1 MTTKN
6 LITVLALVG
15 LLVTACQ
22 PKHDSNAASNP
33 EQYSE
38 ETYGSESNMESR
50 DTRIGYLAFENG
62 YPSNE
67 TVEMI
72 YDELD
77 FQRACQAYIWGLPM
91 LATQA
96 FAQSFKDDL
105 GGEWG
110 DFIEVKSFR
119 DRSYGITANAT
130 TDYMFTWVNLEET
143 GPMVIDI
150 PEGLAAGFVSDVFQR
165 APADLGVPGK
175 FEGKG
180 AKRILIGPGQDVPED
195 SDGYDLIHTESNHN
209 LILMR
214 IIDPNPD
221 IAAQLREDFQVYS
234 FATKDNP
241 AITKILPVGGKVWK
255 TTQPQGFA
263 YWEGMAEI
271 INAEPISERDRLIYA
286 TLAPLGIEKGKAF
299 NPNARQREILEE
311 AAFVGEAMA
320 RANGFDTRHPD
331 AEYVEGS
338 EWDFPLVVSPTQ
350 RRETYD
356 DLDGRA
362 AWTYEA
368 LGISKGMTSRKV
380 GVGSVYL
387 GGYKDSDKEWLDGS
401 KQYKLHIPKDPP
413 AKNFWSLTVY
423 HNVTRYLIQNEN
435 QLADKGSRGD
445 IDVNADGS
453 VDIYFGS
460 TAPEGKEK
468 NWIQT
473 IPGEGWFAY
482 FRFYGPLQSH
492 FNRTWVLPDIEK
504 TTW

>member
-1 MTTKN
+1 MNKL
-6 LITVLALVG
+6 LITLALSV
-15 LLVTACQ
+15 LVATTGFAQ
-22 PKHDSNAASNP
+22 QGTV
-33 EQYSE
+33 E
-38 ETYGSESNMESR
+38 
-50 DTRIGYLAFENG
+50 TRIGRIEYENG

-67 TVEMI
+67 SVERLF
-72 YDELD
+72 DEID

-96 FAQSFKDDL
+96 FAHSFKNDL
-105 GGEWG
+105 GGRWG

-143 GPMVIDI
+143 GPMVIDV
-150 PEGLAAGFVSDVFQR
+150 PAGLIAGFVSDLWQR

-175 FEGKG
+175 FSGKG
-180 AKRILIGPGQDVPED
+180 AKRILIGPGQHAPKGSEGFDIIRSE
-195 SDGYDLIHTESNHN
+195 TNHN
-209 LILMR
+209 LILIR
-214 IIDPNPD
+214 IIDPNPKVKVK
-221 IAAQLREDFQVYS
+221 LRADFQVYS
-234 FATKDNP
+234 YATKDKP
-241 AITKILPVGGKVWK
+241 SKTKILPVGGKVWK
-255 TTQPQGFA
+255 TTQPQGFD
-263 YWEGMAEI
+263 YWEGMSEI
-271 INAEPISERDRLIYA
+271 INKEPIGERDRLIYA
-286 TLAPLGIEKGKAF
+286 TLAPLGIEKGKPF
-299 NPNARQREILEE
+299 NPNKRQRKILEE

-368 LGISKGMTSRKV
+368 LGISKGMTSRKI

-387 GGYKDSDKEWLDGS
+387 GGYKDHDKEWLDGS
-401 KQYKLHIPKDPP
+401 KQYSLHIPKDPP

-423 HNVTRYLIQNEN
+423 HNVTRYLIQNKNE
-435 QLADKGSRGD
+435 LADKSSRGK
-445 IDVNADGS
+445 IDMNTDGS
-453 VDIYFGS
+453 VDIYFGP
-460 TAPEGKEK
+460 TAPAGKEK

-492 FNRTWVLPDIEK
+492 FDRTWVLPDIEK
-504 TTW
+504 IK